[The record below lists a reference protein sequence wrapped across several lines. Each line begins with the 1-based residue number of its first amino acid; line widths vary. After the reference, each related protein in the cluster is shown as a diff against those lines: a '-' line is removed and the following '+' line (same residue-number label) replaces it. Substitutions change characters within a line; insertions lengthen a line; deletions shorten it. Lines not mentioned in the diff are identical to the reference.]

1 MDNQS
6 ASGTP
11 TSHAPH
17 ELAEQILDSA
27 IRIAEGS
34 SWESLR
40 LHQIARDMDI
50 TLEVIQHF
58 FRQKDD
64 LVEAWYDRADRAM
77 LADAALEDYQ
87 WLSPRERIH
96 RSITCWLKS
105 LGNHRR
111 VSRDMLNYKL
121 ELGHIH
127 LQVLGLLRISR
138 TVQWIL
144 EAANREVVH
153 LQRVGEE
160 VALTGIYLATFTY
173 WMFDDSTEAQK
184 TTKLL
189 DRLLR
194 QAEYFARLAVP
205 LGIHGYD
212 PESQQKQSGTSGQTT
227 EKAAH

>member
-77 LADAALEDYQ
+77 LADATLEDYQ
-87 WLSPRERIH
+87 WLSPRE
-96 RSITCWLKS
+96 
-105 LGNHRR
+105 
-111 VSRDMLNYKL
+111 
-121 ELGHIH
+121 
-127 LQVLGLLRISR
+127 
-138 TVQWIL
+138 
-144 EAANREVVH
+144 
-153 LQRVGEE
+153 
-160 VALTGIYLATFTY
+160 
-173 WMFDDSTEAQK
+173 
-184 TTKLL
+184 
-189 DRLLR
+189 
-194 QAEYFARLAVP
+194 
-205 LGIHGYD
+205 
-212 PESQQKQSGTSGQTT
+212 
-227 EKAAH
+227 